1 MRRKFSA
8 MALALAATIP
18 LLTACYIPRAYA
30 QSSRRDREDDR
41 RSDERSDKPFT
52 WSGTV
57 REGRWV
63 YVRSLNGPVRVEQGT
78 GDKVEIRGEKRWR
91 RGDPEDV
98 KITVRQVGAG
108 GGDVIACAVWNDRTT
123 CDEDG
128 YHSSRGDNW
137 CWWVCNNNRND
148 VQVEFIVRLPA
159 GVKIEATT
167 VNGGI
172 EIDGATSNVVAHTV
186 NGTVLAK
193 SSGGPVSAHTT
204 NGDIIVRSAALNSD
218 RTEYTTTNGSI
229 TVELGGSVNAD
240 VDMRTVNG
248 RLSSDFPLTVEGSF
262 SPRRL
267 HATLGKGGTTLR
279 LSTVNGSIRLRK
291 LS

>member
-1 MRRKFSA
+1 MRRKIST
-8 MALALAATIP
+8 LALVLGAAVP
-18 LLTACYIPRAYA
+18 VLSACTSIRAHA
-30 QSSRRDREDDR
+30 QAGRSSDT
-41 RSDERSDKPFT
+41 PFT

-63 YVRSLNGPVRVEQGT
+63 YVRNLNGPVRVEQGT
-78 GDKVEIRGEKRWR
+78 GDKAEVRAEKRWR

-108 GGDVIACAVWNDRTT
+108 GGDVIVCALWNDRST

-128 YHSSRGDNW
+128 YHSHSDG
-137 CWWVCNNNRND
+137 WWRNNDHND
-148 VQVEFIVRLPA
+148 VQVEFVVRLPA
-159 GVKIEATT
+159 GVKIDAST
-167 VNGGI
+167 VNGRV

-186 NGTVLAK
+186 NGSIDARST
-193 SSGGPVSAHTT
+193 GGSVTAHTT
-204 NGDIIVRSAALNSD
+204 NGDVMVSSARLD
-218 RTEYTTTNGSI
+218 GDHTEFSTVNG
-229 TVELGGSVNAD
+229 TVTVSLPASVNAD
-240 VDMRTVNG
+240 VEMHTVNG

-267 HATLGKGGTTLR
+267 HATLGKGGPTLR

>member
-1 MRRKFSA
+1 MRRKIST
-8 MALALAATIP
+8 LALVLGAAAP
-18 LLTACYIPRAYA
+18 LVSACSSARAYA
-30 QSSRRDREDDR
+30 QTSKN
-41 RSDERSDKPFT
+41 SDTPFT

-63 YVRSLNGPVRVEQGT
+63 YVRNLNGPVRVEQGT
-78 GDKVEIRGEKRWR
+78 GDKVEVRAEKRWR

-108 GGDVIACAVWNDRTT
+108 GGDVIVCALWNDRST

-128 YHSSRGDNW
+128 YHSHSDG
-137 CWWVCNNNRND
+137 WWRNNDHND
-148 VQVEFIVRLPA
+148 VQVEFVVRLPA
-159 GVKIEATT
+159 GVKIDAST
-167 VNGGI
+167 VNGRV

-186 NGTVLAK
+186 NGSIDARST
-193 SSGGPVSAHTT
+193 GGSVTAHTT
-204 NGDIIVRSAALNSD
+204 NGDVMVSSARLD
-218 RTEYTTTNGSI
+218 GDHTEFSTVNG
-229 TVELGGSVNAD
+229 TVTVSLPASVNAD
-240 VDMRTVNG
+240 VEMHTVNG

-267 HATLGKGGTTLR
+267 HATLGKGGPTLR